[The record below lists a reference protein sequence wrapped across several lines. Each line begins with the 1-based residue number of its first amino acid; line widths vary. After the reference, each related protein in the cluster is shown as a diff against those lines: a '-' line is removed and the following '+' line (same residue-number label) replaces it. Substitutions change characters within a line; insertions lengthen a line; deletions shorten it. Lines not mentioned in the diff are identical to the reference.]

1 MGNQRVSLSNSACED
16 EYNFVIAFPMEFQLL
31 WSAGM
36 GVTPAPH
43 MDLQENKLKIISQ
56 CFKNLQKDQELED
69 IGHVCYWF
77 IRCIKGQQG
86 FQYKNTK
93 KLPVLCG
100 DNLYLWIIL

>member
-1 MGNQRVSLSNSACED
+1 
-16 EYNFVIAFPMEFQLL
+16 
-31 WSAGM
+31 M

-69 IGHVCYWF
+69 IGYVCYWF
-77 IRCIKGQQG
+77 IRCITGQQG